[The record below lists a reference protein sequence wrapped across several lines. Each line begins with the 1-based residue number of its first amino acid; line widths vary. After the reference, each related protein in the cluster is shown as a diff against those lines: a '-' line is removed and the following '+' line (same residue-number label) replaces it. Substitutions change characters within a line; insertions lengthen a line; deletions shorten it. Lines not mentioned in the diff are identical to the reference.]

1 MKISYKLN
9 KNIEARVASML
20 AWDLSQLHS
29 SVHIQLEDRA
39 INGKSLIGILSAQYK
54 AGDIITIIFDE
65 EEDLEKIKEIF
76 NELGGEI

>member
-1 MKISYKLN
+1 MKILYKLN

-29 SVHIQLEDRA
+29 SIHIQLEDRT

>member
-29 SVHIQLEDRA
+29 SVHIQLEDRV

-54 AGDIITIIFDE
+54 AGDIITIVFDE
-65 EEDLEKIKEIF
+65 EGDLKKIKEIF

>member
-1 MKISYKLN
+1 MKISYKLD

-29 SVHIQLEDRA
+29 SVHIQLEDRV

-54 AGDIITIIFDE
+54 AGDIITIVFDE
-65 EEDLEKIKEIF
+65 EGDLKEIKEIF

>member
-1 MKISYKLN
+1 MKISYKLD
-9 KNIEARVASML
+9 KNIVARVASML

-29 SVHIQLEDRA
+29 SVYIQLEDRM

-54 AGDIITIIFDE
+54 AGDIITIVFDE

>member
-39 INGKSLIGILSAQYK
+39 INGKSLIGILSA
-54 AGDIITIIFDE
+54 
-65 EEDLEKIKEIF
+65 
-76 NELGGEI
+76 

>member
-1 MKISYKLN
+1 MKISYKLD

-29 SVHIQLEDRA
+29 SVHIQLEDRV

>member
-29 SVHIQLEDRA
+29 SVHIQLEDRV

-54 AGDIITIIFDE
+54 AGDIITIVFDE